1 MADDSRRNAPPP
13 ILAFAPHPWDNH
25 WLSRQ
30 QLLTRLAQR
39 GWPVLYS
46 YGPLHWWKRGT
57 PVWQKAAL
65 LGRVERREG
74 GVLVDCPGRFPAL
87 WPRWPAWDRR
97 VIALT
102 VARLL
107 RALPDPNAPRI
118 AMLFHPMF
126 EPYLEW
132 LRPERTLYHVY
143 DVYRLM
149 DDWSPD
155 KSVMEERL
163 VARADLITASSPG
176 MARALPGQGPQKAR
190 LLPNGADARRFAQ
203 VAASLPPCPADLANI
218 PSPRIGYVGN
228 INSKVDLEMID
239 RVAEHHPGW
248 HWVFLGPV
256 YMNGD
261 REREVTARMRWERL
275 QQRPNI
281 HFLGLKSR
289 EETPVYVAHMTVN
302 VICYKIAADDW
313 VVHGYPTKLHEY
325 LATGQPVVAAPQE
338 AILAFGDVVTIA
350 ATHEEWEAALA
361 KAIAGNGAGT
371 PATRRERALANTWD
385 SRVDLLEGW
394 LMELTGRACR

>member
-1 MADDSRRNAPPP
+1 MADDSRRKTPPP

-46 YGPLHWWKRGT
+46 HGPLHWWKRAT
-57 PVWQKAAL
+57 PIWRKAPL
-65 LGRVERREG
+65 LGQVEPREC
-74 GVLVDCPGRFPAL
+74 GVLVDRPGRFPAL
-87 WPRWPAWDRR
+87 WPKWPAWDRAAT
-97 VIALT
+97 ALS

-107 RALPDPNAPRI
+107 HALPDRHGPRI

-132 LRPERTLYHVY
+132 LRPTWTLYHVY

-155 KSVMEERL
+155 KSAMEERL
-163 VARADLITASSPG
+163 VAKADLITASSPG
-176 MARALPGQGPQKAR
+176 MARALPGLGAQRAR

-203 VAASLPPCPADLANI
+203 AAADCPADLANI
-218 PSPRIGYVGN
+218 PFPRIGYVGN

-239 RVAEHHPGW
+239 HVAERHPEW

-261 REREVTARMRWERL
+261 REREVTARARWERL

-281 HFLGLKSR
+281 HYLGLKSR
-289 EETPVYVAHMTVN
+289 EETPACVAHMTVN
-302 VICYKIAADDW
+302 TICYKIAADDW

-325 LATGQPVVAAPQE
+325 LATGLPVVAAPQE
-338 AILAFGDVVTIA
+338 AILAFGDVVAIA
-350 ATHEEWEAALA
+350 STHQEWLAALA
-361 KAIAGNGAGT
+361 DAIAGNGAGT
-371 PATRRERALANTWD
+371 PITRRERALANTWD
-385 SRVDLLEGW
+385 SRVDLLEAW
-394 LMELTGRACR
+394 LLELIG